1 MKKIM
6 TILYTSLLVLTLAA
20 CGSDTAGDTDGDKN
34 TFEIYTTVF
43 PLKSF
48 VEQIGGDTVDVET
61 IYPNGV
67 DIHSYEPTQKEM
79 LDFAAG
85 DLFVYT
91 TEHFD
96 PVAEKIKNAV
106 GEHSNFFAA
115 GKVISEDD
123 FIEMHEGHDHGDGA
137 HGHGHDGENGDE
149 AHDHGHD
156 HGSEDPHIWLDPNFS
171 LQMAESIKDK
181 LVDMNPE
188 QEQLYNEN
196 FETLKNDLEDIDS
209 KFKTITES
217 PERDTVYI
225 SHESLGYLADRYH
238 FNQVG
243 ITGMNNQEPSQQEL
257 VEIIENVEA
266 QDAPYI
272 LYEQNLT
279 SKIADTIRQETGT
292 EPLEFHNLAVLT
304 DRDREDATYQS
315 IMRENIEV
323 LDKALN
329 E

>member
-1 MKKIM
+1 MKKFL
-6 TILYTSLLVLTLAA
+6 TIIYAGLFVLALSA
-20 CGSDTAGDTDGDKN
+20 CGNDAADNDSGEKDTL
-34 TFEIYTTVF
+34 EIYTTVF
-43 PLKSF
+43 PMKSF

-79 LDFAAG
+79 IDFADG

-91 TEHFD
+91 TEQFD

-115 GKVISEDD
+115 GDVISEED
-123 FIEMHEGHDHGDGA
+123 FLEMHEGHDHA
-137 HGHGHDGENGDE
+137 DE
-149 AHDHGHD
+149 EHGHD
-156 HGSEDPHIWLDPNFS
+156 HGHEHGTEDPHVWLDPVFS

-181 LVDMNPE
+181 LIEMNPE

-196 FETLKNDLEDIDS
+196 FEALKNDLEDIDNEL
-209 KFKTITES
+209 KAITES
-217 PERDTVYI
+217 PKRDTVYI
-225 SHESLGYLADRYH
+225 SHESLSYLANRYH
-238 FNQVG
+238 FKQVG
-243 ITGMNNQEPSQQEL
+243 VTGMNNQKPSQQEL
-257 VEIIENVEA
+257 VEIIENVEKQNA
-266 QDAPYI
+266 QYI

-279 SKIADTIRQETGT
+279 SKIADTIREETGT
-292 EPLEFHNLAVLT
+292 EPLEFHNLSVLT
-304 DRDREDATYQS
+304 DRDPEDATYQS
-315 IMRENIEV
+315 IMRENIKV

>member
-1 MKKIM
+1 MKKFL
-6 TILYTSLLVLTLAA
+6 TIIYAGLFVLALSA
-20 CGSDTAGDTDGDKN
+20 CGNDAADNDSGEKDTL
-34 TFEIYTTVF
+34 EIYTTVF
-43 PLKSF
+43 PMKSF

-79 LDFAAG
+79 IDFADG

-91 TEHFD
+91 TEQFD

-115 GKVISEDD
+115 GDVISEED
-123 FIEMHEGHDHGDGA
+123 FLEMHEGHDHA
-137 HGHGHDGENGDE
+137 DE
-149 AHDHGHD
+149 EHGHD
-156 HGSEDPHIWLDPNFS
+156 HGHEHGTEDPHVWLDPVFS

-181 LVDMNPE
+181 LVEMNPE

-196 FETLKNDLEDIDS
+196 FEALKNDLEDIDNEL
-209 KFKTITES
+209 KAITES
-217 PERDTVYI
+217 PKRDTVYI
-225 SHESLGYLADRYH
+225 SHESLSYLANRYH
-238 FNQVG
+238 FKQVG
-243 ITGMNNQEPSQQEL
+243 VTGMNNQKPSQQEL
-257 VEIIENVEA
+257 VEIIENVEKQNA
-266 QDAPYI
+266 QYI

-279 SKIADTIRQETGT
+279 SKIADTIREETGT
-292 EPLEFHNLAVLT
+292 EPLEFHNLSVLT
-304 DRDREDATYQS
+304 DRDPEDATYQS
-315 IMRENIEV
+315 IMRENIKV